1 MKVTNTLAYNDT
13 GINYGHKTFHRTGH
27 TGFLA
32 ILMIIFFLIEKG
44 QRFFK
49 VRNVIQFKNQLEHKW
64 RHDIW
69 HNNTLFNAYL

>member
-1 MKVTNTLAYNDT
+1 MKVTNTQAYNDT
-13 GINYGHKTFHRTGH
+13 GINYGHKTFHRTSP
-27 TGFLA
+27 TGFFGNFHDN
-32 ILMIIFFLIEKG
+32 FFSEKG

-69 HNNTLFNAYL
+69 HDNTLFNAYL